1 MQFAVYNGI
10 LRREMIPKPK
20 SDILSPFLG
29 SSFGEKFNTGLA
41 VTPSSTYDALKS
53 VYTNAERLLLL
64 IFERFDRNEDLCIQ
78 AEEFKDAIDGILQ
91 KKMLD
96 DRCFTFIP

>member
-1 MQFAVYNGI
+1 MAASRASAVAFSGAGEGGVA
-10 LRREMIPKPK
+10 LRAADEA
-20 SDILSPFLG
+20 DA
-29 SSFGEKFNTGLA
+29 GEAPAG
-41 VTPSSTYDALKS
+41 
-53 VYTNAERLLLL
+53 AERLLLL

-96 DRCFTFIP
+96 DRYFAFIP